1 MGIANLVSPILILIL
16 LFFPMVEQ
24 GYPGD
29 DQINPGPA
37 DPVIQEF
44 LRLVNAK
51 RRSVGCP
58 KLEWDSQVSRVA
70 LTHCADMVS
79 RNFFDHTNPDGK
91 DPFSRLH
98 DSNVVFSAAA
108 ENIAL
113 GVKTGRQAFETW
125 LNSPEHRKNMLDCRF
140 TRHGVAY
147 VEGLW
152 THILLKPK

>member
-1 MGIANLVSPILILIL
+1 MANLFSSVLILVL

-29 DQINPGPA
+29 DPIHPGPN
-37 DPVIQEF
+37 DPVIQEY

-58 KLEWDSQVSRVA
+58 ELEWDNQVARVA
-70 LTHCADMVS
+70 LKHCADMVS
-79 RNFFDHTNPDGK
+79 RNFFNHINPDGR
-91 DPFSRLH
+91 DPFGRLH
-98 DSNVVFSAAA
+98 DSSVAFSAAA

-113 GVKTGRQAFETW
+113 GAKTGRQAFETW
-125 LNSPEHRKNMLDCRF
+125 LNSPGHRKNMLDCRF
-140 TRHGVAY
+140 TRHGVAC
-147 VEGLW
+147 VDGRW